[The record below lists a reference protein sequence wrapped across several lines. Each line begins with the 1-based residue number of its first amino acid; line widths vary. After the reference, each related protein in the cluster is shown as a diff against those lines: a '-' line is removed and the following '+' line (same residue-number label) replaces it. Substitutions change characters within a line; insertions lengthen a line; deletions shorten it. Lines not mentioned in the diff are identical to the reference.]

1 MRKLQIAI
9 WAAALVATGSLQAQQ
24 RGTLAFGGA
33 VLNQDGVLAGEMAQM
48 SQPQALGTARS
59 MALGGAFTSLGA
71 DLASMSINPAGL
83 GMYRRNEIALTPM
96 MTFQSSE
103 TPGTMSYAK
112 NGKNRFSMANFGAAL
127 NAYEGTGTLTSFTV
141 GIGLNRIADFN
152 SRYSYKTDTPYAGGS
167 VWAPTIADIFGQQ
180 LGQAGI
186 FPNGNDELG
195 YNVNPYYWPA
205 VLGYNGFMISRHFYT
220 DPETQEEKPT
230 YVPDCIGS
238 NASILHYMDV
248 VNSGSINEFT
258 ISAGANLNNIVYIGA
273 TIGIQ
278 SVHKAT
284 GVYYGED
291 YRYDHGQAINSAGE
305 ELETQ
310 LDYADLYQ
318 KSVLDGSGVNFK
330 LGVTVRPIE
339 SLRIGVAFHT
349 PTYYSLERSYYGDI
363 TTQMYN
369 NATEKTEINQD
380 GTPYQDD
387 MGSNSWCFTSPARLL
402 FGISY
407 TFGNF
412 GLITV
417 DYERDWY
424 NGIRVKN
431 TPDGFEPYP
440 EEYKAEF
447 KQAFQ
452 GTNTI
457 RAGVQAAADDSAAR
471 RRGLHRLDVQK
482 QGALLRLAAH
492 VRDPLHHRRR
502 RVQPFA
508 LRDARSGLPERH
520 RQTDEVSA
528 LLQHRECDGRFL
540 HHHGVVRHQVET
552 AQCGHVADFPI
563 LITKSQIARRTASR
577 SRPSLLQPARTK
589 PPVCRNGHKKKSRSH
604 GTYDKFRDAPQTETR
619 RTQMRTPEF
628 RIVSSKEALRA
639 TVNSQPIIRD
649 SRFIL
654 LILSLGKY
662 RKASIWQKNSKI

>member
-1 MRKLQIAI
+1 MKSMKIVALCAAFV
-9 WAAALVATGSLQAQQ
+9 AAAPLQAQNT
-24 RGTLAFGGA
+24 GLEFGGS
-33 VLNQDGVLAGEMAQM
+33 VLNHDMLWATDLAQL
-48 SQPQALGTARS
+48 SQTHVFGTARV
-59 MALGGAFTSLGA
+59 MGMGGAFTSLGA
-71 DLASMSINPAGL
+71 DLSSMSLNPAGL
-83 GMYRRNEIALTPM
+83 GMYRRNEISLTPLVPM
-96 MTFQSSE
+96 AKASTA
-103 TPGTMSYAK
+103 GTASWKGNSKSQFA
-112 NGKNRFSMANFGAAL
+112 FANVGVAL
-127 NAYEGTGTLTSFTV
+127 NVFESSRSSLTSLTL
-141 GIGLNRIADFN
+141 GIGMNRIADFN

-291 YRYDHGQAINSAGE
+291 YRYDHGPAANSAGDL
-305 ELETQ
+305 LETQ

-457 RAGVQAAADDSAAR
+457 RAGVEF
-471 RRGLHRLDVQK
+471 K
-482 QGALLRLAAH
+482 
-492 VRDPLHHRRR
+492 PL
-502 RVQPFA
+502 PTIA
-508 LRDARSGLPERH
+508 LRVGAGYTDSMFKNREHYYDSPLTYETRYITAGVGFNLSRYVTLDLAYQNVTDKQTKYRLFYSIENATGDFFTTTGLF
-520 RQTDEVSA
+520 D
-528 LLQHRECDGRFL
+528 
-540 HHHGVVRHQVET
+540 
-552 AQCGHVADFPI
+552 
-563 LITKSQIARRTASR
+563 TKSKRHNVAM
-577 SRPSLLQPARTK
+577 SLI
-589 PPVCRNGHKKKSRSH
+589 
-604 GTYDKFRDAPQTETR
+604 FR
-619 RTQMRTPEF
+619 F
-628 RIVSSKEALRA
+628 
-639 TVNSQPIIRD
+639 
-649 SRFIL
+649 
-654 LILSLGKY
+654 
-662 RKASIWQKNSKI
+662 

>member
-1 MRKLQIAI
+1 MRKLHIAI
-9 WAAALVATGSLQAQQ
+9 WAAALVAAGSLQAQQ

-186 FPNGNDELG
+186 FPKNKNEGLE
-195 YNVNPYYWPA
+195 YAINPYYWPA
-205 VLGYNGFMISRHFYT
+205 ALGYNCYMISV
-220 DPETQEEKPT
+220 DPEAENPT

-291 YRYDHGQAINSAGE
+291 YRYDHGPAANSAGDL
-305 ELETQ
+305 LETQ

-417 DYERDWY
+417 DYDRDRY

-431 TPDGFEPYP
+431 MPYLAYGP
-440 EEYKAEF
+440 AASDF
-447 KQAFQ
+447 KQDMKYYFK
-452 GTNTI
+452 GSNTV
-457 RAGVQAAADDSAAR
+457 RAGVEVRPLPMLSVRAGFGYNGSMLRDERTILSSPAVGETSFYTAGLGFSLSRSVYLDVAYCYVKDTTTPYMLFYGNRYADDEAKTEIYQSEVYTTDFTR
-471 RRGLHRLDVQK
+471 HNV
-482 QGALLRLAAH
+482 ALTLG
-492 VRDPLHHRRR
+492 
-502 RVQPFA
+502 F
-508 LRDARSGLPERH
+508 
-520 RQTDEVSA
+520 
-528 LLQHRECDGRFL
+528 RF
-540 HHHGVVRHQVET
+540 
-552 AQCGHVADFPI
+552 
-563 LITKSQIARRTASR
+563 
-577 SRPSLLQPARTK
+577 
-589 PPVCRNGHKKKSRSH
+589 
-604 GTYDKFRDAPQTETR
+604 
-619 RTQMRTPEF
+619 
-628 RIVSSKEALRA
+628 
-639 TVNSQPIIRD
+639 
-649 SRFIL
+649 
-654 LILSLGKY
+654 
-662 RKASIWQKNSKI
+662 

>member
-1 MRKLQIAI
+1 MNKLQIAF
-9 WAAALVATGSLQAQQ
+9 AAFALLATAATQAQERNALV
-24 RGTLAFGGA
+24 FGGA
-33 VLNQDGVLAGEMAQM
+33 VLNHDGVLAGEMAQL
-48 SQPQALGTARS
+48 SRPQALGTARS
-59 MALGGAFTSLGA
+59 MALGGAFASLGA

-103 TPGTMSYAK
+103 TPGTISYAK

-152 SRYSYKTDTPYAGGS
+152 GRYSFKTDTPYAGGS

-186 FPNGNDELG
+186 FPNGEGQLG
-195 YNVNPYYWPA
+195 YDNTNPYFWPA
-205 VLGYNGFMISRHFYT
+205 VLGYNGYMISRYFDI
-220 DPETQEEKPT
+220 DPKTQQAVPY

-248 VNSGSINEFT
+248 VHSGSINEFT
-258 ISAGANLNNIVYIGA
+258 LSAGANLNNIVYIGA

-278 SVHKAT
+278 SIRKST

-291 YRYDHGQAINSAGE
+291 YRYDNGPAANSAGQL
-305 ELETQ
+305 LEAQ

-330 LGVTVRPIE
+330 LGVIVRPIE
-339 SLRIGVAFHT
+339 SLRIGAAFHT

-369 NATEKTEINQD
+369 NATENTEINRD
-380 GTPYQDD
+380 GTPSQDD
-387 MGSNSWCFTSPARLL
+387 IGGDSWCFTSPARLM

-407 TFGNF
+407 TFGNL

-431 TPDGFEPYP
+431 TPEGFEPYP

-447 KQAFQ
+447 KQGFR

-457 RAGVQAAADDSAAR
+457 RAGVEFKP
-471 RRGLHRLDVQK
+471 LP
-482 QGALLRLAAH
+482 RLA
-492 VRDPLHHRRR
+492 L
-502 RVQPFA
+502 RVGA
-508 LRDARSGLPERH
+508 GYTDSMLANRER
-520 RQTDEVSA
+520 
-528 LLQHRECDGRFL
+528 
-540 HHHGVVRHQVET
+540 
-552 AQCGHVADFPI
+552 
-563 LITKSQIARRTASR
+563 
-577 SRPSLLQPARTK
+577 
-589 PPVCRNGHKKKSRSH
+589 
-604 GTYDKFRDAPQTETR
+604 YYDAPLTYETR
-619 RTQMRTPEF
+619 YITAGAGFNLSRHVTLDLAYQHVTDKQTGYRLFYSLDRSTDDFFTTTGLFDTE
-628 RIVSSKEALRA
+628 SKRSNVA
-639 TVNSQPIIRD
+639 
-649 SRFIL
+649 
-654 LILSLGKY
+654 LSLVF
-662 RKASIWQKNSKI
+662 RF

>member
-258 ISAGANLNNIVYIGA
+258 ISMGGNINNILYFGA
-273 TIGIQ
+273 SIGIQ
-278 SVHKAT
+278 SVHKKL
-284 GVYYGED
+284 GVTYQEEYGYFNTDGIGHDGSGNALAE
-291 YRYDHGQAINSAGE
+291 
-305 ELETQ
+305 Q
-310 LDYADLYQ
+310 LDVMNLYQ
-318 KSVLDGSGVNFK
+318 EMEMNGSGVNFK
-330 LGVTVRPIE
+330 LGFTARPLTG
-339 SLRIGVAFHT
+339 LRVGVAFHT
-349 PTYYSLERSYYGDI
+349 PTYYSLDYSYRADI
-363 TTQMYN
+363 FSDIRN
-369 NATEKTEINQD
+369 NADNKVATVGNA
-380 GTPYQDD
+380 TPRANNS
-387 MGSNSWCFTSPARLL
+387 GGNSWDFTSPARLM
-402 FGISY
+402 FGASY
-407 TFGNF
+407 TFGTF
-412 GLITV
+412 AIV
-417 DYERDWY
+417 SIDYERDWY

-431 TPDGFEPYP
+431 VPQYNYFS
-440 EEYKAEF
+440 EEDYKAEF
-447 KQAFQ
+447 KHNFQ
-452 GTNTI
+452 GTNSI
-457 RAGVQAAADDSAAR
+457 RAGVEVKPLPILALRVGGGYTDSMLKERDFYVNDAYTSMPTTYESYYFSAGAGVNLGR
-471 RRGLHRLDVQK
+471 NTTLDLAYQYVTNKQTQYQLFFSRPENGGDMETWSGLYDTSLKRHY
-482 QGALLRLAAH
+482 LAAT
-492 VRDPLHHRRR
+492 LS
-502 RVQPFA
+502 F
-508 LRDARSGLPERH
+508 
-520 RQTDEVSA
+520 
-528 LLQHRECDGRFL
+528 RF
-540 HHHGVVRHQVET
+540 
-552 AQCGHVADFPI
+552 
-563 LITKSQIARRTASR
+563 
-577 SRPSLLQPARTK
+577 
-589 PPVCRNGHKKKSRSH
+589 
-604 GTYDKFRDAPQTETR
+604 
-619 RTQMRTPEF
+619 
-628 RIVSSKEALRA
+628 
-639 TVNSQPIIRD
+639 
-649 SRFIL
+649 
-654 LILSLGKY
+654 
-662 RKASIWQKNSKI
+662 

>member
-1 MRKLQIAI
+1 MKSMKIVALCAAFV
-9 WAAALVATGSLQAQQ
+9 AAAPLQAQNT
-24 RGTLAFGGA
+24 GLEFGGS
-33 VLNQDGVLAGEMAQM
+33 VLNHDMLWATDLAQL
-48 SQPQALGTARS
+48 SQTHVFGTARV
-59 MALGGAFTSLGA
+59 MGMGGAFTSLGA
-71 DLASMSINPAGL
+71 DLSSMSLNPAGL
-83 GMYRRNEIALTPM
+83 GMYRRNEISLTPLVPM
-96 MTFQSSE
+96 AKASTA
-103 TPGTMSYAK
+103 GTASWKGNSKSQFA
-112 NGKNRFSMANFGAAL
+112 FANVGVAL
-127 NAYEGTGTLTSFTV
+127 NVFESSRSSLTSLTL
-141 GIGLNRIADFN
+141 GIGMNRIADFN

-186 FPNGNDELG
+186 FPKNKNEGLE
-195 YNVNPYYWPA
+195 YAINPYYWPA
-205 VLGYNGFMISRHFYT
+205 ALGYNCYMISV
-220 DPETQEEKPT
+220 DPEAENPT

-291 YRYDHGQAINSAGE
+291 YRYDHGPAANSAGDL
-305 ELETQ
+305 LETQ

-457 RAGVQAAADDSAAR
+457 RAGVEF
-471 RRGLHRLDVQK
+471 K
-482 QGALLRLAAH
+482 
-492 VRDPLHHRRR
+492 PL
-502 RVQPFA
+502 PTIA
-508 LRDARSGLPERH
+508 LRVGAGYTDSMFKNREHYYDSPLTYETRYITAGVGFNLSRYVTLDLAYQNVTDKQTKYRLFYSIENATGDFFTTTGLF
-520 RQTDEVSA
+520 D
-528 LLQHRECDGRFL
+528 
-540 HHHGVVRHQVET
+540 
-552 AQCGHVADFPI
+552 
-563 LITKSQIARRTASR
+563 TKSKRHNVAM
-577 SRPSLLQPARTK
+577 SLI
-589 PPVCRNGHKKKSRSH
+589 
-604 GTYDKFRDAPQTETR
+604 FR
-619 RTQMRTPEF
+619 F
-628 RIVSSKEALRA
+628 
-639 TVNSQPIIRD
+639 
-649 SRFIL
+649 
-654 LILSLGKY
+654 
-662 RKASIWQKNSKI
+662 

>member
-83 GMYRRNEIALTPM
+83 GMYRRNEISLTPLVPM
-96 MTFQSSE
+96 AKASTA
-103 TPGTMSYAK
+103 GTASWKGNSKSQFA
-112 NGKNRFSMANFGAAL
+112 FANVGVAL
-127 NAYEGTGTLTSFTV
+127 NVFESSRSSLTSLTL
-141 GIGLNRIADFN
+141 GIGMNRIADFN

-186 FPNGNDELG
+186 FPKNKNEGLE
-195 YNVNPYYWPA
+195 YAINPYYWPA
-205 VLGYNGFMISRHFYT
+205 ALGYNCYMISV
-220 DPETQEEKPT
+220 DPEAENPT

-457 RAGVQAAADDSAAR
+457 RAGVEF
-471 RRGLHRLDVQK
+471 K
-482 QGALLRLAAH
+482 
-492 VRDPLHHRRR
+492 PL
-502 RVQPFA
+502 PTIA
-508 LRDARSGLPERH
+508 LRVGAGYTDSMFKNREHYYDSPLTYETRYITAGVGFNLSRYVTLDLAYQNVTDKQTKYRLFYSIENATGDFFTTTGLF
-520 RQTDEVSA
+520 D
-528 LLQHRECDGRFL
+528 
-540 HHHGVVRHQVET
+540 
-552 AQCGHVADFPI
+552 
-563 LITKSQIARRTASR
+563 TKSKRHNVAM
-577 SRPSLLQPARTK
+577 SLI
-589 PPVCRNGHKKKSRSH
+589 
-604 GTYDKFRDAPQTETR
+604 FR
-619 RTQMRTPEF
+619 F
-628 RIVSSKEALRA
+628 
-639 TVNSQPIIRD
+639 
-649 SRFIL
+649 
-654 LILSLGKY
+654 
-662 RKASIWQKNSKI
+662 

>member
-1 MRKLQIAI
+1 MRKLHIAI
-9 WAAALVATGSLQAQQ
+9 WAAALVAAGSLQAQQ

-186 FPNGNDELG
+186 FPKNKNEGLE
-195 YNVNPYYWPA
+195 YAINPYYWPA
-205 VLGYNGFMISRHFYT
+205 ALGYNCYMISV
-220 DPETQEEKPT
+220 DPEAENPT

-291 YRYDHGQAINSAGE
+291 YRYDHGPAANSAGDL
-305 ELETQ
+305 LETQ

-387 MGSNSWCFTSPARLL
+387 MGSNSW
-402 FGISY
+402 
-407 TFGNF
+407 
-412 GLITV
+412 
-417 DYERDWY
+417 
-424 NGIRVKN
+424 
-431 TPDGFEPYP
+431 
-440 EEYKAEF
+440 
-447 KQAFQ
+447 
-452 GTNTI
+452 
-457 RAGVQAAADDSAAR
+457 
-471 RRGLHRLDVQK
+471 
-482 QGALLRLAAH
+482 
-492 VRDPLHHRRR
+492 
-502 RVQPFA
+502 
-508 LRDARSGLPERH
+508 
-520 RQTDEVSA
+520 
-528 LLQHRECDGRFL
+528 
-540 HHHGVVRHQVET
+540 
-552 AQCGHVADFPI
+552 
-563 LITKSQIARRTASR
+563 
-577 SRPSLLQPARTK
+577 
-589 PPVCRNGHKKKSRSH
+589 
-604 GTYDKFRDAPQTETR
+604 
-619 RTQMRTPEF
+619 
-628 RIVSSKEALRA
+628 
-639 TVNSQPIIRD
+639 
-649 SRFIL
+649 
-654 LILSLGKY
+654 
-662 RKASIWQKNSKI
+662 

>member
-152 SRYSYKTDTPYAGGS
+152 SRYSFSSESRYDPDRPDRLM
-167 VWAPTIADIFGQQ
+167 PTIADIFSQQ
-180 LGQAGI
+180 MNNFGVRPDREAEGGG
-186 FPNGNDELG
+186 PNGPVPVDAWNP
-195 YNVNPYYWPA
+195 NVWPA
-205 VLGYNGFMISRHFYT
+205 ILAYDAYMLGNYGT
-220 DPETQEEKPT
+220 VKDPIWAVER
-230 YVPDCIGS
+230 IGR
-238 NASILHYMDV
+238 NASVLHSMDV

-291 YRYDHGQAINSAGE
+291 YRYDHGPAANSAGDL
-305 ELETQ
+305 LETQ

-457 RAGVQAAADDSAAR
+457 RAGVEF
-471 RRGLHRLDVQK
+471 K
-482 QGALLRLAAH
+482 
-492 VRDPLHHRRR
+492 PL
-502 RVQPFA
+502 PTIA
-508 LRDARSGLPERH
+508 LRVGAGYTDSMFKNREHYYDSPLTYETRYITAGVGFNLSRYVTLDLAYQNVTDKQTKYRLFYSIENATGDFFTTTGLF
-520 RQTDEVSA
+520 D
-528 LLQHRECDGRFL
+528 
-540 HHHGVVRHQVET
+540 
-552 AQCGHVADFPI
+552 
-563 LITKSQIARRTASR
+563 TKSKRHNVAM
-577 SRPSLLQPARTK
+577 SLI
-589 PPVCRNGHKKKSRSH
+589 
-604 GTYDKFRDAPQTETR
+604 FR
-619 RTQMRTPEF
+619 F
-628 RIVSSKEALRA
+628 
-639 TVNSQPIIRD
+639 
-649 SRFIL
+649 
-654 LILSLGKY
+654 
-662 RKASIWQKNSKI
+662 

>member
-1 MRKLQIAI
+1 MRKLHIAI
-9 WAAALVATGSLQAQQ
+9 WAAALVAAGSLQAQQ

-103 TPGTMSYAK
+103 TPGTMSYAT
-112 NGKNRFSMANFGAAL
+112 NGKNRFSVANVGCSL

-152 SRYSYKTDTPYAGGS
+152 SRSSYKTDTPYAGGS

-220 DPETQEEKPT
+220 DPETHEEKPT

-291 YRYDHGQAINSAGE
+291 YRYDRGQAINSAG
-305 ELETQ
+305 
-310 LDYADLYQ
+310 
-318 KSVLDGSGVNFK
+318 
-330 LGVTVRPIE
+330 
-339 SLRIGVAFHT
+339 
-349 PTYYSLERSYYGDI
+349 
-363 TTQMYN
+363 
-369 NATEKTEINQD
+369 
-380 GTPYQDD
+380 
-387 MGSNSWCFTSPARLL
+387 
-402 FGISY
+402 
-407 TFGNF
+407 
-412 GLITV
+412 
-417 DYERDWY
+417 
-424 NGIRVKN
+424 
-431 TPDGFEPYP
+431 
-440 EEYKAEF
+440 
-447 KQAFQ
+447 
-452 GTNTI
+452 
-457 RAGVQAAADDSAAR
+457 
-471 RRGLHRLDVQK
+471 
-482 QGALLRLAAH
+482 
-492 VRDPLHHRRR
+492 
-502 RVQPFA
+502 
-508 LRDARSGLPERH
+508 
-520 RQTDEVSA
+520 
-528 LLQHRECDGRFL
+528 
-540 HHHGVVRHQVET
+540 
-552 AQCGHVADFPI
+552 
-563 LITKSQIARRTASR
+563 
-577 SRPSLLQPARTK
+577 
-589 PPVCRNGHKKKSRSH
+589 
-604 GTYDKFRDAPQTETR
+604 
-619 RTQMRTPEF
+619 
-628 RIVSSKEALRA
+628 
-639 TVNSQPIIRD
+639 
-649 SRFIL
+649 
-654 LILSLGKY
+654 
-662 RKASIWQKNSKI
+662 